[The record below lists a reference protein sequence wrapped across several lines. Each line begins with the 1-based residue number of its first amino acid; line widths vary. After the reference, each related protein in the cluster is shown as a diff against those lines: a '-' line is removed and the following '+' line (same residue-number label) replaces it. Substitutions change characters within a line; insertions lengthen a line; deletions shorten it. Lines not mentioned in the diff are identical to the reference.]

1 MSTNGWSPNAGGG
14 VSADLGVREVLVVML
29 TSPRVMGVPRSLRG
43 DAGTEAHVWWSGP
56 GA

>member
-14 VSADLGVREVLVVML
+14 ASGDLGVREVLVVML